1 MSRINNQLREAA
13 KTGDAVKVRPLLRDP
28 KCDAL
33 SEDKYGM
40 TALMAAASSGHESC
54 LELLLPVSAPLVKDR
69 QSETALMRAVA
80 NGNTSCVKI
89 LLTSK

>member
-1 MSRINNQLREAA
+1 MESINDQLRAA
-13 KTGDAVKVRPLLRDP
+13 ARDGDTAKLKTLLLDP
-28 KCDAL
+28 KSDAL